1 MSKQLPLALGLPHT
15 PGLKDFV
22 IGQNQAVIDALSRCL
37 DDPGEPLVF
46 LSGASGCGRTH
57 LLLGECAAAQQATL
71 HCAYLPLAEHGDLS
85 TAMLDGLEAL
95 DLVAIDDVHAIAGDA
110 AWERALF
117 NLFNRCRER
126 ATRMVFS
133 ADRGPA
139 ALALALPDL
148 RSRLSWGL
156 TLVVQGLDDNGRLE
170 LLHALAARR
179 ALKMPEEVA
188 RYLLDRS
195 PRHTRDL
202 IAIVERLDRASL
214 AEQRRLTVPFVRDS
228 LGLA

>member
-15 PGLKDFV
+15 PSLKDFV

-37 DDPGEPLVF
+37 DGRGEPLVF

-57 LLLGECAAAQQATL
+57 LLLGECAAAQQAAL
-71 HCAYLPLAEHGDLS
+71 QCAYLPLVEHGDLS

-95 DLVAIDDVHAIAGDA
+95 DLVAVDDVHAIAGDA

-117 NLFNRCRER
+117 NLFNRCREQ
-126 ATRMVFS
+126 ATRMLFS

-139 ALALALPDL
+139 ALPLELPDL

-156 TLVVQGLDDNGRLE
+156 TLVVQGLDDNGRLQ
-170 LLHALAARR
+170 LLHSLAARR

-202 IAIVERLDRASL
+202 IAIVECLDRASL

>member
-1 MSKQLPLALGLPHT
+1 
-15 PGLKDFV
+15 
-22 IGQNQAVIDALSRCL
+22 
-37 DDPGEPLVF
+37 
-46 LSGASGCGRTH
+46 
-57 LLLGECAAAQQATL
+57 
-71 HCAYLPLAEHGDLS
+71 
-85 TAMLDGLEAL
+85 
-95 DLVAIDDVHAIAGDA
+95 
-110 AWERALF
+110 
-117 NLFNRCRER
+117 
-126 ATRMVFS
+126 MVFS